1 MKKIFASEM
10 TGAFH
15 GPDAPHDYSPQWGK
29 YFVWPGPFP
38 MVGTIHGWDISHG
51 WGIFR
56 GWDSPRLECF
66 A

>member
-29 YFVWPGPFP
+29 YFVWPRHS
-38 MVGTIHGWDISHG
+38 VADTIRGLNVSHG
-51 WGIFR
+51 QGIT
-56 GWDSPRLECF
+56 WWALSM